1 MTVNNLLVPVKS
13 FMPASG
19 AFRWLGDVRLAPGAD
34 ADKLPLGQLER
45 DLALRLPRR
54 GEGAVDVRVARDAGV
69 GGAEAYR
76 VTIRPAEIEVAA
88 SSDAGAYYGVQ
99 TLRAMLA
106 AGGGGGGASG
116 AGGPSGASSGGA
128 AGDGGASGGGAAAA
142 EIPCGVIEDW
152 PDFPRRGV
160 YLDCSRGKVP
170 KLDTLRQLV
179 ERLAHWKVNEL
190 QLYVENVFTF
200 RKHPAIGV
208 GYSPFAPEEIIALKD
223 HCRAHHIR
231 LVGSLA
237 SFGHMERILE
247 LPAYRHLGEM
257 AGFRGLTGGTTLCP
271 LDEGS
276 IALVADLY
284 SEFVPLFDAVD
295 FNVCCDETWELGKGR
310 SQAEAQRVGLGRVYL
325 DFLLKLRQLCGKYG
339 KRMNAWA
346 DIVLEHPEMLA
357 ELPKDIVMLNWQYS
371 ANGPRIARSAEIA
384 DAHLPLV
391 VCPGTSGW
399 LSHGSRLTN
408 AVANV
413 ANFAAEGR
421 RCGAEGLLNTD
432 WGDDGHRNPLGA
444 SLHGFAH
451 GAAHSWHGVAVNDAM
466 FTERFCHQYFCQ
478 CQGDERL
485 ANYMRLLG
493 GTAEMIRSPSAYRVS
508 LYRALVDPL
517 AAPLGGPRLADA
529 EAKDSIGQIPAD
541 GAWEVIERVGAALA
555 DVPSPDSQRDEFE
568 KLALAELAL
577 AGRMDMLAARR
588 AVAAAKLRTG
598 QCPAA
603 ADLSALADETAR
615 VSEEFQSLWLARSK
629 PSRLADNVAKLD
641 AAIVE
646 SRCLAAGD

>member
-1 MTVNNLLVPVKS
+1 MTVNNLLVPVRS
-13 FMPASG
+13 FTPAG
-19 AFRWLGDVRLAPGAD
+19 GTFRWMREVRLLPAVAAD
-34 ADKLPLGQLER
+34 SLPLGQLER
-45 DLALRLPRR
+45 DIGRDLPRR
-54 GEGAVDVRVARDAGV
+54 GYGAVDVRVVRDAGV
-69 GGAEAYR
+69 GGAEGYR
-76 VTIRPAEIEVAA
+76 VTIRAGDIEVAA
-88 SSDAGAYYGVQ
+88 STGAGAYYGVQ
-99 TLRAMLA
+99 TLRALLA
-106 AGGGGGGASG
+106 VGAGPQGREKGDRHLRDEKHVASEPVPVFASG
-116 AGGPSGASSGGA
+116 
-128 AGDGGASGGGAAAA
+128 AA

-170 KLDTLRQLV
+170 KLSTLLQLV

-208 GYSPFAPEEIIALKD
+208 GYSPFTPEEIIALQD
-223 HCRAHHIR
+223 HCRSHHVR

-247 LPAYRHLGEM
+247 LPQYRRLGEM
-257 AGFRGLTGGTTLCP
+257 AGFRGLAGGTTLCP

-310 SQAEAQRVGLGRVYL
+310 SQAEAKRVGLGRVYL
-325 DFLLKLRQLCGKYG
+325 GFLLKLRELCGKYG

-346 DIVLEHPEMLA
+346 DIALEHPDMLG
-357 ELPKDIVMLNWQYS
+357 ELPKDIVMLNWEYA
-371 ANGPRIARSAEIA
+371 ANGPRIARSSEIA

-399 LSHGSRLTN
+399 LSHGTRLAN

-421 RCGAEGLLNTD
+421 RRGAEGLLNTD

-451 GAAHSWHGVAVNDAM
+451 GAAHSWHGSAVDDAT
-466 FTERFCHQYFCQ
+466 FTERFCRQYFR
-478 CQGDERL
+478 QGDGRL
-485 ANYMRLLG
+485 SSYMRLLG
-493 GTAEMIRSPSAYRVS
+493 GTTEMIRSPSAYRVS

-517 AAPLGGPRLADA
+517 AAPLQPD
-529 EAKDSIGQIPAD
+529 AKDSIGQIPAD
-541 GAWEVIERVGAALA
+541 GAQEVIDRIGPVLA
-555 DVPSPDSQRDEFE
+555 DMPSPDSQRDEFE

-577 AGRMDMLAARR
+577 AGRMDVLAARR
-588 AVAAAKLRTG
+588 AIAAAKVRTG
-598 QCPAA
+598 QCPSA
-603 ADLSALADETAR
+603 ADLNALADETAE
-615 VSEEFQSLWLARSK
+615 VSDEFQSLWLARCK

-641 AAIVE
+641 AAVAE
-646 SRCLAAGD
+646 ARRLAARD

>member
-1 MTVNNLLVPVKS
+1 MTVNNLLVPVRL
-13 FMPASG
+13 FTPAG
-19 AFRWLGDVRLAPGAD
+19 GTFRWLRGVRLLPAVAAD
-34 ADKLPLGQLER
+34 SLPLGQLEL
-45 DLALRLPRR
+45 DLGSYLPRR
-54 GEGAVDVRVARDAGV
+54 GEGSVNVRVVRDGGV

-76 VTIRPAEIEVAA
+76 LTIRPGDIEVAA
-88 SSDAGAYYGVQ
+88 ASDAGAYYGVQ
-99 TLRAMLA
+99 TLRALLA
-106 AGGGGGGASG
+106 AGAGPQGRVKGDRHLRDEKHVASEPVPVFA
-116 AGGPSGASSGGA
+116 AGG
-128 AGDGGASGGGAAAA
+128 A
-142 EIPCGVIEDW
+142 EIPCGVIEDR
-152 PDFPRRGV
+152 PDFARRGV

-170 KLDTLRQLV
+170 TLATLNQLV

-208 GYSPFAPEEIIALKD
+208 GFSPFTPEEIIALQD

-231 LVGSLA
+231 LVGSLS

-247 LPAYRHLGEM
+247 LPAYRRLGEM
-257 AGFRGLTGGTTLCP
+257 AGFRGLAGGTTLCP

-276 IALVADLY
+276 IALMADLY

-295 FNVCCDETWELGKGR
+295 FNVCCDETWELGEGR
-310 SQAEAQRVGLGRVYL
+310 SQAEAKRVGLGRVYL
-325 DFLLKLRQLCGKYG
+325 DFLLKLRQLCGKYN

-346 DIVLEHPEMLA
+346 DIALEHPEMLG
-357 ELPKDIVMLNWQYS
+357 ELPKDIVMLNWQYI

-399 LSHGSRLTN
+399 LSHGSRLAN

-421 RCGAEGLLNTD
+421 RRGAEGLLNTD

-451 GAAHSWHGVAVNDAM
+451 GAAHSWHGAAVDDAT
-466 FTERFCHQYFCQ
+466 FTERFCRQYFCQ
-478 CQGDERL
+478 RQGDERL
-485 ANYMRLLG
+485 ASYVRLLG

-508 LYRALVDPL
+508 LYRALVEPL
-517 AAPLGGPRLADA
+517 AAPLGGPRPAEP
-529 EAKDSIGQIPAD
+529 EAKDSIGQIPTD
-541 GAWEVIERVGAALA
+541 GAWEVIERIGPALA
-555 DVPSPDSQRDEFE
+555 DMPSPDSQRDEFE

-598 QCPAA
+598 QCPSA
-603 ADLSALADETAR
+603 ADLSALADETAN
-615 VSEEFQSLWLARSK
+615 VSDEFQRLWLARSK

>member
-1 MTVNNLLVPVKS
+1 MIVNNLLVPVKS

-190 QLYVENVFTF
+190 QLYVENVFIF

-357 ELPKDIVMLNWQYS
+357 ELPKDIVMLNWQYI

-399 LSHGSRLTN
+399 LSHGSRLAN

-466 FTERFCHQYFCQ
+466 FTERFCRQYFCQ
-478 CQGDERL
+478 RQGDERL
-485 ANYMRLLG
+485 ASYVRLLG
-493 GTAEMIRSPSAYRVS
+493 STHDMIRSPSAYRVS

-517 AAPLGGPRLADA
+517 AAPAEP

-555 DVPSPDSQRDEFE
+555 DMPSPDSQRDEFE

-598 QCPAA
+598 QCPSA

>member
-1 MTVNNLLVPVKS
+1 
-13 FMPASG
+13 
-19 AFRWLGDVRLAPGAD
+19 
-34 ADKLPLGQLER
+34 
-45 DLALRLPRR
+45 
-54 GEGAVDVRVARDAGV
+54 
-69 GGAEAYR
+69 
-76 VTIRPAEIEVAA
+76 
-88 SSDAGAYYGVQ
+88 
-99 TLRAMLA
+99 
-106 AGGGGGGASG
+106 
-116 AGGPSGASSGGA
+116 
-128 AGDGGASGGGAAAA
+128 
-142 EIPCGVIEDW
+142 VIEDW

-170 KLDTLRQLV
+170 KLSTLLQLV

-200 RKHPAIGV
+200 RRHPAIGV
-208 GYSPFAPEEIIALKD
+208 GYSPFTPEEIIALQD
-223 HCRAHHIR
+223 HCRSHHVR

-247 LPAYRHLGEM
+247 LPQYRRLGEM
-257 AGFRGLTGGTTLCP
+257 AGFRGLPGGTTLCP

-310 SQAEAQRVGLGRVYL
+310 SAGEVGRVGLGRVYL
-325 DFLLKLRQLCGKYG
+325 GFLLKLRELCGRHG

-346 DIVLEHPEMLA
+346 DIVLEHPEMLG
-357 ELPKDIVMLNWQYS
+357 ELPKDIVMLNWEYG
-371 ANGPRIARSAEIA
+371 AGGPRIARSAEIA

-399 LSHGSRLTN
+399 LSHGSRLAN

-421 RCGAEGLLNTD
+421 RRGAEGLLNTD
-432 WGDDGHRNPLGA
+432 WGDDGHRNTLGA

-451 GAAHSWHGVAVNDAM
+451 GAAHSWHGAAVNDAT
-466 FTERFCHQYFCQ
+466 FTERFCRQYLR
-478 CQGDERL
+478 QGDDRL
-485 ANYMRLLG
+485 SSYVRLLG
-493 GTAEMIRSPSAYRVS
+493 GTHDMIRSPSAYRVS

-517 AAPLGGPRLADA
+517 AAPADA
-529 EAKDSIGQIPAD
+529 EVKDSIGQVPAD
-541 GAWEVIERVGAALA
+541 GAREVIERIGAALA
-555 DVPSPDSQRDEFE
+555 DLPCPAGPRDEFE
-568 KLALAELAL
+568 RLALAELAL

-588 AVAAAKLRTG
+588 AIAGGMLRAG
-598 QCPAA
+598 QMPPAA
-603 ADLSALADETAR
+603 ELNALADETAE
-615 VSEEFQSLWLARSK
+615 VSGEFQSLWLARSK

-641 AAIVE
+641 AAVAE
-646 SRCLAAGD
+646 SRRLAKY

>member
-1 MTVNNLLVPVKS
+1 M
-13 FMPASG
+13 
-19 AFRWLGDVRLAPGAD
+19 
-34 ADKLPLGQLER
+34 
-45 DLALRLPRR
+45 
-54 GEGAVDVRVARDAGV
+54 
-69 GGAEAYR
+69 
-76 VTIRPAEIEVAA
+76 
-88 SSDAGAYYGVQ
+88 
-99 TLRAMLA
+99 
-106 AGGGGGGASG
+106 
-116 AGGPSGASSGGA
+116 
-128 AGDGGASGGGAAAA
+128 
-142 EIPCGVIEDW
+142 PCGVVEDW

-170 KLDTLRQLV
+170 TLSTLKQLV

-208 GYSPFAPEEIIALKD
+208 GYSPFAPEGIIALQD

-231 LVGSLA
+231 LVGSLS

-257 AGFRGLTGGTTLCP
+257 AGFRGLAGGTTLCP

-276 IALVADLY
+276 IALMADLY

-310 SQAEAQRVGLGRVYL
+310 SEAEAQRVGLGRVYL
-325 DFLLKLRQLCGKYG
+325 DFLLRLRQLCGKYG

-346 DIVLEHPEMLA
+346 DIVLEHPEMLG
-357 ELPKDIVMLNWQYS
+357 ELPRDIVMLNWQYT
-371 ANGPRIARSAEIA
+371 ANGPRIARSKEIA
-384 DAHLPLV
+384 DAGLPLV

-399 LSHGSRLTN
+399 LSHGSRLAN

-451 GAAHSWHGVAVNDAM
+451 GAAHSWHGSAVDDAT
-466 FTERFCHQYFCQ
+466 FTERFCRQYFCQ
-478 CQGDERL
+478 RQGDERL
-485 ANYMRLLG
+485 ASYMRLLG
-493 GTAEMIRSPSAYRVS
+493 GTQDMIRSPSAYRVS
-508 LYRALVDPL
+508 LYRALVEPL
-517 AAPLGGPRLADA
+517 AAPAEP

-541 GAWEVIERVGAALA
+541 GAQEVIDRLGPALA
-555 DVPSPDSQRDEFE
+555 DMPSPDGQRDEFE

-577 AGRMDMLAARR
+577 AGRMDVLAARR
-588 AVAAAKLRTG
+588 AVAAAKVRTG
-598 QCPAA
+598 QSPSAA
-603 ADLSALADETAR
+603 GLNALADETAN

-646 SRCLAAGD
+646 ARCLAAGD

>member
-1 MTVNNLLVPVKS
+1 
-13 FMPASG
+13 
-19 AFRWLGDVRLAPGAD
+19 VRLAPAGE

-45 DLALRLPRR
+45 DLGSYLPRR
-54 GEGAVDVRVARDAGV
+54 GDGVVDVRVIRDAGV

-76 VTIRPAEIEVAA
+76 ITIRPADIEVAA
-88 SSDAGAYYGVQ
+88 AADAGAYYGVQ
-99 TLRAMLA
+99 TLRALLACRGRA
-106 AGGGGGGASG
+106 AGGGGGGA
-116 AGGPSGASSGGA
+116 
-128 AGDGGASGGGAAAA
+128 AGDGGAAAGAASSGQA
-142 EIPCGVIEDW
+142 EMPCGVIEDR

-170 KLDTLRQLV
+170 KLSTLKQLV

-208 GYSPFAPEEIIALKD
+208 GYSPFTPEEIIALQD
-223 HCRAHHIR
+223 HCRAHHVR

-247 LPAYRHLGEM
+247 LPRYRHLGEM
-257 AGFRGLTGGTTLCP
+257 AGFRGLAGGTTLCP

-310 SQAEAQRVGLGRVYL
+310 SQAEAKRVGLGRVYL
-325 DFLLKLRQLCGKYG
+325 GFLLKLRELCGKYG

-346 DIVLEHPEMLA
+346 DIVLEHPEMLG
-357 ELPKDIVMLNWQYS
+357 ELPRDIVMLNWEYA
-371 ANGPRIARSAEIA
+371 ANGPRITRSGEIT
-384 DAHLPLV
+384 DAGLPLV

-399 LSHGSRLTN
+399 LSHGSRLAN

-421 RCGAEGLLNTD
+421 RRGAEGLLNTD

-451 GAAHSWHGVAVNDAM
+451 GAAHSWHGSAVDDAT
-466 FTERFCHQYFCQ
+466 FTERFCRQYFCQ
-478 CQGDERL
+478 RQGDERL
-485 ANYMRLLG
+485 ASYVRLVG
-493 GTAEMIRSPSAYRVS
+493 STHDMIRSPSAYRVS
-508 LYRALVDPL
+508 LYRAMVEPL
-517 AAPLGGPRLADA
+517 AAPLGGPRPAEP

-541 GAWEVIERVGAALA
+541 GAQEVIDRLGPALA
-555 DVPSPDSQRDEFE
+555 DMPSQAGQRDEFE

-577 AGRMDMLAARR
+577 AGQMDMLAARR
-588 AVAAAKLRTG
+588 AVAAAKVRTG
-598 QCPAA
+598 QCPSA
-603 ADLSALADETAR
+603 ADLNALADETAN

-646 SRCLAAGD
+646 ARCLAKGD

>member
-1 MTVNNLLVPVKS
+1 
-13 FMPASG
+13 
-19 AFRWLGDVRLAPGAD
+19 
-34 ADKLPLGQLER
+34 
-45 DLALRLPRR
+45 
-54 GEGAVDVRVARDAGV
+54 
-69 GGAEAYR
+69 
-76 VTIRPAEIEVAA
+76 
-88 SSDAGAYYGVQ
+88 
-99 TLRAMLA
+99 
-106 AGGGGGGASG
+106 
-116 AGGPSGASSGGA
+116 
-128 AGDGGASGGGAAAA
+128 
-142 EIPCGVIEDW
+142 
-152 PDFPRRGV
+152 
-160 YLDCSRGKVP
+160 
-170 KLDTLRQLV
+170 
-179 ERLAHWKVNEL
+179 
-190 QLYVENVFTF
+190 
-200 RKHPAIGV
+200 
-208 GYSPFAPEEIIALKD
+208 
-223 HCRAHHIR
+223 
-231 LVGSLA
+231 
-237 SFGHMERILE
+237 
-247 LPAYRHLGEM
+247 
-257 AGFRGLTGGTTLCP
+257 
-271 LDEGS
+271 
-276 IALVADLY
+276 
-284 SEFVPLFDAVD
+284 
-295 FNVCCDETWELGKGR
+295 
-310 SQAEAQRVGLGRVYL
+310 
-325 DFLLKLRQLCGKYG
+325 
-339 KRMNAWA
+339 
-346 DIVLEHPEMLA
+346 MLA
-357 ELPKDIVMLNWQYS
+357 ELPKDIVMLNWQYI

-466 FTERFCHQYFCQ
+466 FTERFCRQYFCQ
-478 CQGDERL
+478 RQGDERL

-517 AAPLGGPRLADA
+517 AAPLGGPRPAEP

-598 QCPAA
+598 QCPSA

>member
-1 MTVNNLLVPVKS
+1 
-13 FMPASG
+13 
-19 AFRWLGDVRLAPGAD
+19 
-34 ADKLPLGQLER
+34 
-45 DLALRLPRR
+45 
-54 GEGAVDVRVARDAGV
+54 
-69 GGAEAYR
+69 
-76 VTIRPAEIEVAA
+76 
-88 SSDAGAYYGVQ
+88 
-99 TLRAMLA
+99 
-106 AGGGGGGASG
+106 
-116 AGGPSGASSGGA
+116 
-128 AGDGGASGGGAAAA
+128 
-142 EIPCGVIEDW
+142 
-152 PDFPRRGV
+152 
-160 YLDCSRGKVP
+160 VP
-170 KLDTLRQLV
+170 KLSTLLQLV

-208 GYSPFAPEEIIALKD
+208 GYSPFTPEEIIALQD
-223 HCRAHHIR
+223 HCRSHHVR

-247 LPAYRHLGEM
+247 LPQYQHLGEM
-257 AGFRGLTGGTTLCP
+257 AGFRGLAGGTTLCP

-325 DFLLKLRQLCGKYG
+325 GFLLKLRDLCGKYG

-346 DIVLEHPEMLA
+346 DIVLEHPEMLG
-357 ELPKDIVMLNWQYS
+357 ELPRDIVMLNWEYV
-371 ANGPRIARSAEIA
+371 ANGPRIARSGEIA
-384 DAHLPLV
+384 EAHLPLV

-399 LSHGSRLTN
+399 LSHGSRLAN

-421 RCGAEGLLNTD
+421 RRGAEGLLNTD

-451 GAAHSWHGVAVNDAM
+451 GAAHSWHGSAVDDAT
-466 FTERFCHQYFCQ
+466 FTERFCRQYF

-485 ANYMRLLG
+485 ASYVRLVG
-493 GTAEMIRSPSAYRVS
+493 STHDMIRSPSAYRVS
-508 LYRALVDPL
+508 LYRATVEPL
-517 AAPLGGPRLADA
+517 AAPLGDPRPAEP

-541 GAWEVIERVGAALA
+541 GAWEVIERIGVALA
-555 DVPSPDSQRDEFE
+555 GMPSPAGQRDEFE

-588 AVAAAKLRTG
+588 AVAAAKVRTG
-598 QCPAA
+598 QCPSA
-603 ADLSALADETAR
+603 ADLNALADETAN

-646 SRCLAAGD
+646 ARCLAAGD

>member
-1 MTVNNLLVPVKS
+1 M
-13 FMPASG
+13 
-19 AFRWLGDVRLAPGAD
+19 REVRLLPAVAAD
-34 ADKLPLGQLER
+34 SLPLGQLER
-45 DLALRLPRR
+45 DIGRDLPRR
-54 GEGAVDVRVARDAGV
+54 GDGVVDVRVVRDAGV
-69 GGAEAYR
+69 GGAEGYR
-76 VTIRPAEIEVAA
+76 VTIRAGDIEVAA
-88 SSDAGAYYGVQ
+88 ASDAGAYYGVQ
-99 TLRAMLA
+99 TLRALLA
-106 AGGGGGGASG
+106 AGTGPQGRVKGDRHLRDEKHVASEPVPVFA
-116 AGGPSGASSGGA
+116 AGG
-128 AGDGGASGGGAAAA
+128 A
-142 EIPCGVIEDW
+142 EIPCGVIEDR
-152 PDFPRRGV
+152 PDFARRGV

-170 KLDTLRQLV
+170 TLATLKQLV

-208 GYSPFAPEEIIALKD
+208 GYSPFTPEEIIALQD
-223 HCRAHHIR
+223 HCRSHHVR

-247 LPAYRHLGEM
+247 LPQYRHLGEM
-257 AGFRGLTGGTTLCP
+257 AGFHGLAGGTTLCP

-310 SQAEAQRVGLGRVYL
+310 SQAEAKRVGLGRVYL
-325 DFLLKLRQLCGKYG
+325 GFLLRLRQLCGKYG

-346 DIVLEHPEMLA
+346 DIVLEHPEMLGD
-357 ELPKDIVMLNWQYS
+357 LPKDIVMLNWEYA
-371 ANGPRIARSAEIA
+371 ANGPRIARSSEIA
-384 DAHLPLV
+384 DAGLPLV

-399 LSHGSRLTN
+399 LSHGSRLAN

-413 ANFAAEGR
+413 ANFAAQGR
-421 RCGAEGLLNTD
+421 ARGAEGLLNTD

-444 SLHGFAH
+444 SLHGYAH
-451 GAAHSWHGVAVNDAM
+451 GAAHSWHGSAVDDAT
-466 FTERFCHQYFCQ
+466 FTERFCRQYFCQ
-478 CQGDERL
+478 RQGDERL
-485 ANYMRLLG
+485 ASYVRLLG
-493 GTAEMIRSPSAYRVS
+493 STHDMIRSPSAYRVS

-517 AAPLGGPRLADA
+517 AAPLGGPRPA
-529 EAKDSIGQIPAD
+529 EPEAADSIGQIPAD
-541 GAWEVIERVGAALA
+541 GAREVIERVGAALA
-555 DVPSPDSQRDEFE
+555 DMPSPDSQRDEFE

-577 AGRMDMLAARR
+577 AGRMDVLAARR

-598 QCPAA
+598 QCPPA
-603 ADLSALADETAR
+603 ADLNALADETAK
-615 VSEEFQSLWLARSK
+615 VSDEFQSLWLARSK

-646 SRCLAAGD
+646 ARCLAAGD